1 RAAQRW
7 RWCCTGP
14 SPIICPFWSASG
26 PSAGWGGGEKGFL
39 RRRFAGSGKQKLR
52 HRFCLRRSLFF
63 CAPPPRLDRAF
74 PFVKLLQLVRHQVL
88 HALALC
94 AAVIVAIAFQQVD
107 DTPNTETGTQSD
119 DQSLKHFDSR
129 VKEIHS
135 HFLLRKRACGRSVHT

>member
-1 RAAQRW
+1 QSVAITRFAVYFTLM
-7 RWCCTGP
+7 CFFF
-14 SPIICPFWSASG
+14 SS
-26 PSAGWGGGEKGFL
+26 
-39 RRRFAGSGKQKLR
+39 RRRHTRSKRDWSSDVCSSDLKQKLR

-94 AAVIVAIAFQQVD
+94 AGVIVAIAFQQVD